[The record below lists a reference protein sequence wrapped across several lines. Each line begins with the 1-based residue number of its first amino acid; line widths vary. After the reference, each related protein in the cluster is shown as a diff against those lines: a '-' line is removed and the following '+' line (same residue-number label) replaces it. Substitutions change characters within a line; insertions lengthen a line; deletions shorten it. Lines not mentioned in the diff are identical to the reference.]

1 MAHTGGVSERAGGNG
16 GSDAVGDANDERD
29 GSGSDVADAR
39 DALERRRTEVAAR
52 VDSLRRELDA
62 VQRLRSENSDDD
74 EHDPEGATTSQLWSQ
89 SVGILEAAE
98 RELDDLDAAI
108 RRLEAGTYGVCQR
121 CGQAIAPARLE
132 ARPDATLCIDCARI
146 AAR

>member
-1 MAHTGGVSERAGGNG
+1 MCEQAAGG
-16 GSDAVGDANDERD
+16 ED
-29 GSGSDVADAR
+29 GTSDVSHAR
-39 DALERRRTEVAAR
+39 AALERRRAEVAAR
-52 VDSLRRELDA
+52 VDTLRRELDA

-89 SVGILEAAE
+89 SVGILEAAQ
-98 RELDDLDAAI
+98 RELDDLDTAI

>member
-1 MAHTGGVSERAGGNG
+1 MAHTEGVSKPVAGDDQDPG
-16 GSDAVGDANDERD
+16 A
-29 GSGSDVADAR
+29 AR
-39 DALERRRTEVAAR
+39 SSLERRRAEVSAR

-108 RRLEAGTYGVCQR
+108 RRLEAGAYGVCER
-121 CGQAIAPARLE
+121 CGQSIAPARLE

>member
-89 SVGILEAAE
+89 SVGILEAAQ
-98 RELDDLDAAI
+98 RELDDLDTAI

-121 CGQAIAPARLE
+121 CGRPIAPARLE
-132 ARPDATLCIDCARI
+132 ARPDATLCIDCARL

>member
-39 DALERRRTEVAAR
+39 DALERRRAEVAAR

-89 SVGILEAAE
+89 SVGILEAAG
-98 RELDDLDAAI
+98 RELDDLDTAI
-108 RRLEAGTYGVCQR
+108 RRLEAGAYGVCER

-132 ARPDATLCIDCARI
+132 ARPDATLCIDCARL